1 MSDNQKKPA
10 EKAEKAV
17 RVTKIDTVL
26 SMLRRPEGADV
37 TALSEATGWQV
48 HSVRGAI
55 AGHIKRKLGLTVTTE
70 KVDGKT
76 IYRIQA
82 AEIA

>member
-1 MSDNQKKPA
+1 MSDNKKKA
-10 EKAEKAV
+10 AAKAEKQV
-17 RVTKIDTVL
+17 RVTKIDIVL

-55 AGHIKRKLGLTVTTE
+55 AGQIKKKLGLTVTTE

-76 IYRIQA
+76 IYRVEA
-82 AEIA
+82 

>member
-1 MSDNQKKPA
+1 MSDNKKKA
-10 EKAEKAV
+10 DAKAEKPV

-55 AGHIKRKLGLTVTTE
+55 AGHIKKKLGLTVVTE

-76 IYRIQA
+76 IYRVEA
-82 AEIA
+82 

>member
-1 MSDNQKKPA
+1 MSDIDQNDASVA
-10 EKAEKAV
+10 EKPM

-55 AGHIKRKLGLTVTTE
+55 AGHIKKKLGLTVATE

-76 IYRIQA
+76 IYRIEA
-82 AEIA
+82 

>member
-1 MSDNQKKPA
+1 MSDINQNDAPVA
-10 EKAEKAV
+10 EKPM
-17 RVTKIDTVL
+17 RVTKIETVL

-55 AGHIKRKLGLTVTTE
+55 AGHIKKKLGLTVATE
-70 KVDGKT
+70 KVEGKT
-76 IYRIQA
+76 IYRVEA
-82 AEIA
+82 

>member
-1 MSDNQKKPA
+1 MRDINQNDAPVA
-10 EKAEKAV
+10 EKPM
-17 RVTKIDTVL
+17 RVTKIETVL

-55 AGHIKRKLGLTVTTE
+55 AGHIKKKLGLTVATE
-70 KVDGKT
+70 KVEGKT
-76 IYRIQA
+76 IYRVEA
-82 AEIA
+82 